1 MDGQREELR
10 GAVHRGERVH
20 KVNAGLSLVNDLS
33 TPLLLVNTVIILSL
47 VKLFIV
53 SSHWSILSIFY
64 SD

>member
-33 TPLLLVNTVIILSL
+33 TPLLLVNTVIILSFSHTVYSLLSL
-47 VKLFIV
+47 VSTVNILF
-53 SSHWSILSIFY
+53 
-64 SD
+64 